1 MTIKADLPRQ
11 NSDLASGA
19 PASREW
25 YNFFRRLKEQVDSIS
40 SQESGS
46 SSSTTTIYQNRP
58 EVTQVEPTT
67 ARTLSSGDANTVIE
81 CTNAAAVTITVP
93 TSASSF
99 IPLDE
104 TIYII
109 QGGAGQVTVSP
120 AVGVTIDYSDS
131 LKTRTTESTIGLKQI
146 QVDKWQ
152 LFGDTEP
159 VAPAL
164 SALVRSANSVGA
176 PDFLTASSDGQVL
189 KRESGALVWG
199 SVPAPLPLDTTLTY
213 NVDDT
218 LDVVTTASG
227 TKTMGYS
234 MGKLVSITGTGAY
247 PSKTFSYTGDL
258 LTGIDVL

>member
-40 SQESGS
+40 GSEPGS

-131 LKTRTTESTIGLKQI
+131 LKTRTQESMIGLKQI
-146 QVDKWQ
+146 QPDKWE
-152 LFGDTEP
+152 LFGDAEP
-159 VAPAL
+159 VAPARSVL
-164 SALVRSANSVGA
+164 IRSANSAGA
-176 PDFLTASSDGQVL
+176 PAWVAPTADGQVL
-189 KRESGALVWG
+189 KRTAGVLVWEAESGGGG
-199 SVPAPLPLDTTLTY
+199 SG
-213 NVDDT
+213 N
-218 LDVVTTASG
+218 
-227 TKTMGYS
+227 
-234 MGKLVSITGTGAY
+234 
-247 PSKTFSYTGDL
+247 SYMPG
-258 LTGIDVL
+258 GW